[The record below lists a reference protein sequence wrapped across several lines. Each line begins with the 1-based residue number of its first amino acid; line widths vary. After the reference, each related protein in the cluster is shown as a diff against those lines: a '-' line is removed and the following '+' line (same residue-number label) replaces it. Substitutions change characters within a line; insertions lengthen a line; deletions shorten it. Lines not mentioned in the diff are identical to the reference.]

1 MTATTTDEARDRTP
15 TGPAFLDPAG
25 VVSAVFEAARPV
37 TATWPLDTFV
47 ATNPLAWLE
56 DRHFAEAL
64 DEAGRIFGPGRV
76 AATPAEVLDLR
87 DGGDRA
93 SRIDEQVA
101 TWCRLVID
109 DHATW
114 GAPERDKGLWTA
126 WRTVTGADRRL
137 TDEGRGL
144 ARRLSADP
152 AEAVAVLLAEAG
164 VGADLAPARLRGH
177 LTALPGWTALIRAG
191 HRTRPGV
198 DLVSYAAVRLAV
210 ERLLLGTRLLDV
222 DPDLG
227 RLDLD
232 VDPDR
237 RRAPIVDLAELE
249 AAEATY
255 RDGLLG
261 ALAHPVPSR
270 GVAESVT
277 PSPGGRPAPAAT
289 RRPVQLLCCIDVR
302 SEGLRRHVEGL
313 GGWETFGV
321 AGFFGLAI
329 RLQRCGEEVATDR
342 SPVIVTPAVDAREV
356 LDGEPVPDLRPAAD
370 DAFHVAKEGVAA
382 PLALA
387 EVAGWGAGAVAAWRT
402 FRPGGRAGGARRR
415 RTASHLELPASTLAD
430 RVDLAHGLLRT
441 VGLTHGFART
451 VIVCGHGSDTRNNP
465 FAAGL
470 TCGACGGHPGG
481 DNARLA
487 AALLGDPEVRAGL
500 AERGIEIPAD
510 TWFVAAEHD
519 TASDEVVLLD
529 VDRDVDPVDHED
541 RLAAVEAVLAAA
553 GAALRAE
560 RAIDLPDGRRRGTAR
575 REDRRRRRRGRDWA
589 EVLPEWGLA
598 GNAAMVIGPRSTTA
612 GVDLHRRVFL
622 HSYAAEQDPEG
633 AVLGAIFGGPLVVA
647 HWISSQYL
655 FSTLAPETFGAGT
668 KATHNVVGDFGV
680 LSGPSGD
687 LRRGLPLQS
696 VSVAGHRG
704 HQPLRLLA
712 VVEAPLARIDAC
724 LAANPQVAALVDGD
738 WMALAARPGAGSPW
752 SRRVAAG
759 WEAWS

>member
-1 MTATTTDEARDRTP
+1 VTAVTTDEAGELTP
-15 TGPAFLDPAG
+15 TGPEHLDAAG

-56 DRHFAEAL
+56 DRPFAEAVQ
-64 DEAGRIFGPGRV
+64 EANRIFGPGRV
-76 AATPAEVLDLR
+76 PATPAEVLDER

-114 GAPERDKGLWTA
+114 AAPGRDKGLWTA
-126 WRTVTGADRRL
+126 WRTVTSADRRL

-164 VGADLAPARLRGH
+164 VRADQATARLRGH
-177 LTALPGWTALIRAG
+177 LTALPGWTAVIRAG
-191 HRTRPGV
+191 HRTRPGI

-210 ERLLLGTRLLDV
+210 ERLVIGA
-222 DPDLG
+222 DLHD
-227 RLDLD
+227 LDLD
-232 VDPDR
+232 LEPDLDR
-237 RRAPIVDLAELE
+237 WVAPDARSVSIADLAELE

-261 ALAHPVPSR
+261 SISR
-270 GVAESVT
+270 SASVRNLIEPTT
-277 PSPGGRPAPAAT
+277 PPGAGPAPAAI
-289 RRPVQLLCCIDVR
+289 RPPVQLLCCIDVR
-302 SEGLRRHVEGL
+302 SEGLRRHVERL
-313 GGWETFGV
+313 GRWETFGV

-329 RLQRCGEEVATDR
+329 RLQRSGEHLATDR

-356 LDGEPVPDLRPAAD
+356 LDGAPIPDARPAAD

-387 EVAGWGAGAVAAWRT
+387 EVAGWGAGVVAAWRT
-402 FRPGGRAGGARRR
+402 FCPGGSAGGGRRR
-415 RTASHLELPASTLAD
+415 QAAGRIELPASTTAE

-441 VGLTHGFART
+441 VGLTSGFART

-487 AALLGDPEVRAGL
+487 AALLGDEDVRAGL

-510 TWFVAAEHD
+510 TCFVAAEHD

-529 VDRDVDPVDHED
+529 VHADVGESHEAD
-541 RLAAVEAVLAAA
+541 LAAVEAVLAAA
-553 GAALRAE
+553 GADLRSE
-560 RAIDLPDGRRRGTAR
+560 RAIDLPDGRRWGSAR
-575 REDRRRRRRGRDWA
+575 RQDRRRRARGRDWA
-589 EVLPEWGLA
+589 EAVPEWGLA
-598 GNAAMVIGPRSTTA
+598 GNAAFVIGPRSSTA
-612 GVDLHRRVFL
+612 GVDLRRRVFL
-622 HSYAAEQDPEG
+622 HSYAADQDPDG
-633 AVLGAIFGGPLVVA
+633 AVLGAIFGGPVVVA

-655 FSTLAPETFGAGT
+655 FSSWDPEVFGAGT

-696 VSVAGHRG
+696 VALPGHRG
-704 HQPLRLLA
+704 HQPLRLLV
-712 VVEAPLARIDAC
+712 VVEAPLERVEAC
-724 LAANPQVAALVDGD
+724 LDANPTVADLVGGD
-738 WMALAARPGAGSPW
+738 WLALAARPDPGSPW
-752 SRRVAAG
+752 SRKVATG